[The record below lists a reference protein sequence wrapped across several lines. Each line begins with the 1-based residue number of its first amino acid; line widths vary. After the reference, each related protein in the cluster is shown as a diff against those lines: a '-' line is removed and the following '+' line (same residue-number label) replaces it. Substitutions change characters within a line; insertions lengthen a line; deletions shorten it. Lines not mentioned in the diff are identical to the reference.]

1 MEYKMTTYKGQT
13 IVRVPADYEYCGSD
27 KHQVYF
33 KDGARSKLIYTPK
46 QLIDNVAA
54 NGYCE
59 NFAQMLMWDK
69 SGLQVMTTEN
79 VRSLI
84 GKRIYFYCQQHYAYE
99 DREGILTITAVDESK
114 RNLITCK
121 LEKCNDEGLKDAF
134 VGCDG
139 QICLGDY
146 NRVVKYQLL

>member
-1 MEYKMTTYKGQT
+1 MDCKRTTYKKQSIYRIPGDDFYRGDHFL
-13 IVRVPADYEYCGSD
+13 VCFRDGS
-27 KHQVYF
+27 
-33 KDGARSKLIYTPK
+33 RSKLTYFPK
-46 QLIDNVAA
+46 ELIDIVTAK
-54 NGYCE
+54 GYFE
-59 NFAQMLMWDK
+59 GFYDMDVWDR
-69 SGLQVMTTEN
+69 SGMQVMTTEN

-134 VGCDG
+134 IGCDG

-146 NRVVKYQLL
+146 GRVVKFQVL